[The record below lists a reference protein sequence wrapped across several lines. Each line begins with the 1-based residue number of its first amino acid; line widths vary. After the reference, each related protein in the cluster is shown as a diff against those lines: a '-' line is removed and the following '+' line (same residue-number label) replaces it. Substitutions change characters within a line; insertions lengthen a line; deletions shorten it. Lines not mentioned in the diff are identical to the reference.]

1 MEVNQRRYRRI
12 QRDITLLE
20 NEPEKV
26 PEISK
31 QELRK
36 LLTERRNVI
45 GPNGEEIRIPKHMAV
60 DDIIKVVKAEYGLTT
75 AEISG
80 ILVALKRLAS
90 NPEFNGKVNRVVASG
105 IESPLRIERP
115 NMNAVTQNEIVG
127 NTNLKIENI
136 ETPDTI
142 TKQRE
147 SAEKGLKFEPLQS
160 QSKSKNFQ
168 VISRSTINEEEYRQ
182 RSARI
187 NQIVADRFREEAAA
201 QRREDARRA
210 EQSKELEKQLQDH
223 YVQQNYEKKATRKR
237 IGVAVAAL
245 FAAMYV
251 TGVAVDIANMTK
263 QVNMPS
269 ENLTPL
275 KMQTEQ
281 DDGKLF
287 TVTQDTIGNFTKEVT
302 PLVYTPQAT
311 QIPQDYQQSV
321 YETFEYS
328 IASVSKDL
336 NTGTNLSNVLNKF
349 SANSESPV
357 VVGEIDSYQDLEML
371 LESGEEALY
380 TSGPAYF
387 ANFSRQMLHGML
399 KDKYRADRVVA
410 TYEKTGPDNQTY
422 EFNVRYYKDGRND
435 DTTIEGR
442 TKMTRDENGRLQ
454 TSEYHVLP
462 NEVYELLATIGEFS
476 DFSNTEDGKVF
487 DVDGYA
493 ARFTGGD
500 VAKAREELKER
511 MTYGIDAMKTLIK
524 NRIREEQVDYYR
536 YDR

>member
-1 MEVNQRRYRRI
+1 MEENQRRYRRV
-12 QRDITLLE
+12 QREVTLLE
-20 NEPEKV
+20 KEPEKV

-36 LLTERRNVI
+36 LLLQRRTVI

-60 DDIIKVVKAEYGLTT
+60 DDIINVVKAEYGLST

-80 ILVALKRLAS
+80 ILVALKRLAD
-90 NPEFNGKVNRVVASG
+90 NPEFKGKVNRVVASG

-115 NMNAVTQNEIVG
+115 EVKYQTEIVKKPD
-127 NTNLKIENI
+127 LKIENI
-136 ETPDTI
+136 EKPEKI
-142 TKQRE
+142 EKQPQ
-147 SAEKGLKFEPLQS
+147 AVEKELKFEPLQTRRRTVQETS
-160 QSKSKNFQ
+160 YT
-168 VISRSTINEEEYRQ
+168 TINEEEYRQ
-182 RSARI
+182 RSSRI
-187 NQIVADRFREEAAA
+187 NQMIAEKFREDAAA

-210 EQSKELEKQLQDH
+210 EQSKDLERQLQEH
-223 YVQQNYEKKATRKR
+223 YAQRNYESKARKR
-237 IGVAVAAL
+237 GVGLAVAAL
-245 FAAMYV
+245 LAAMYV
-251 TGVAVDIANMTK
+251 TNVVVDIANIAK

-275 KMQTEQ
+275 HVQTEQ
-281 DDGKLF
+281 ENGKIF
-287 TVTQDTIGNFTKEVT
+287 TVTQDTISNFTKDVT

-311 QIPQDYQQSV
+311 QTSNQSE
-321 YETFEYS
+321 YEAFEYS
-328 IASVSKDL
+328 IGSVSKDL
-336 NTGTNLSNVLNKF
+336 KAGTNLSDVLNKF

-357 VVGEIDSYQDLEML
+357 VVGEIDSYQDFEML

-422 EFNVRYYKDGRND
+422 EFNVRYYKDGRKD